1 MFSDVAV
8 ILLLYTYSLKNLL
21 RCCDD
26 WMCVQDSAAR
36 LRSVMSANVD
46 MRMRKRE
53 ETVWRHPQ
61 HPRQ

>member
-1 MFSDVAV
+1 
-8 ILLLYTYSLKNLL
+8 
-21 RCCDD
+21 
-26 WMCVQDSAAR
+26 MCVQDSAAR